1 MNLNLGISA
10 HTATKNMKMS
20 SMTVSSD
27 TSVPTLLAVTS
38 HDDDLTI
45 HLAHLAK

>member
-1 MNLNLGISA
+1 MNLHLGISA
-10 HTATKNMKMS
+10 HTATKNRKMS

-27 TSVPTLLAVTS
+27 TSVLHYFAVTS

-45 HLAHLAK
+45 HLPHLAK